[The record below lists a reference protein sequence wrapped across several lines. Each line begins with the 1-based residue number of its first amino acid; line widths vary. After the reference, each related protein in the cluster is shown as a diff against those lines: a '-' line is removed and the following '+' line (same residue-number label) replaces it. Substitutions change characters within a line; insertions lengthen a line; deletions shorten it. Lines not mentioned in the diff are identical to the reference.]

1 LYLGASLLTGIAA
14 GAAVG
19 GWGLLAGLVL
29 AGVFA
34 AVAGGIAHPVLRAIV
49 LLALGVLAAR
59 AFGEYLVPV
68 SPGLAAAVLVV
79 LATGAAAAGA
89 DVSATGRRLLAVVLL
104 LAAAS
109 FTAICFGIEPPAP
122 VEGAPKAT
130 FGAAGLGPFG
140 VLAAAGLFAAPL
152 MVLVPGPRTRRL
164 ARIAVGVLAAVAVAA
179 GALHQLGPVRLGLSD
194 VPLRDALAA
203 ADAAALSTML
213 SAAVV
218 LVTLPAVLAAMA
230 AGLRAVDHLGKPTPR
245 VLAVGGGAAVA
256 AALLPSAAALAAA
269 STVAITATI
278 FAALRPKPST
288 RTSE

>member
-1 LYLGASLLTGIAA
+1 MFLGASLLTGIAA

-34 AVAGGIAHPVLRAIV
+34 AVAGSIGHPVLRAVV

-79 LATGAAAAGA
+79 LATGAAAVGA
-89 DVSATGRRLLAVVLL
+89 DVPAAGRGLLAGVLL

-122 VEGAPKAT
+122 VEGA
-130 FGAAGLGPFG
+130 AGLGPFG

-152 MVLVPGPRTRRL
+152 LVLEPGVSRRRRL
-164 ARIAVGVLAAVAVAA
+164 ARVGVGVLAAVAVAV
-179 GALHQLGPVRLGLSD
+179 GALYQLGPVRLGLSD

-203 ADAAALSTML
+203 ADAAPLSTML

-218 LVTLPAVLAAMA
+218 LATLPAVLAAMA
-230 AGLRAVDHLGKPTPR
+230 AALRSVDHVGTPALR
-245 VLAVGGGAAVA
+245 VLAVGGGAAAA

-269 STVAITATI
+269 STVAVTATI
-278 FAALRPKPST
+278 FARIRPKPST